1 MCTTVHI
8 STLLQVQLHAAT
20 PNGLPQLHSG
30 CRGVKSGHQ
39 DTYMD
44 PPEWQVRAELPPT
57 PSWVQRSPMQ
67 TPASSSGLP
76 WMAGKSWIPP
86 TPSWVQRSPKRTP
99 RSSTGHPW
107 MAGKSWTTQLYT
119 GSIVEHIYGLTSKV
133 GLSWTPTCTSY
144 CHPCSRSPTQILSFF
159 YFPQWQVRT

>member
-57 PSWVQRSPMQ
+57 PSWVQRSPKQ

-76 WMAGKSWIPP
+76 WMAGKSW
-86 TPSWVQRSPKRTP
+86 
-99 RSSTGHPW
+99 
-107 MAGKSWTTQLYT
+107 TTQLYT
-119 GSIVEHIYGLTSKV
+119 GSIDEHIYGLTSKV

-159 YFPQWQVRT
+159 LLPSMTGKNLAPQPALQKDP